1 MVYDPSRL
9 IDRRFH
15 RHPDGPVVS
24 TNERH
29 VLRALQREPG
39 LSRADLT
46 GQFDLTQQSLHR
58 IVEQL
63 ANRGMIRMGP
73 PKSSSGRGQPSPT
86 LFLQPSF
93 AHSWGISLNAETL
106 GIALMDFAGNLV
118 ADELHVLRSHSQSA
132 VLTLA
137 SQRMAELSLRHRLD
151 REACLGVGFGIVGY
165 WVEGTRFAPPLTL
178 RDWAMVDLG
187 PLLSGWFNRPVW
199 VENTANTAAVAEA
212 FLGAGRRIPTFAHI
226 SMNHWLGSGLIQ
238 NGELWSGGNNNAGEF
253 FSLYESEP
261 RVRHPALKRLMELM
275 HDDGLKVDTMSDI
288 LQGVDASRPAVTRWI
303 TEALPGFN
311 RLLAALWSVFDPQAV
326 VLGGQLPPVLAQML
340 IDGAK
345 LPILRRYD
353 IPRRAPKLLISDLG
367 PNVAALGAA
376 VFPLRVSAF

>member
-1 MVYDPSRL
+1 MVYDPRRL

-24 TNERH
+24 INERQI
-29 VLRALQREPG
+29 LRALQREPG

-46 GQFDLTQQSLHR
+46 GRFDLTQQSLHR

-63 ANRGMIRMGP
+63 ASRGMIRLGP

-86 LFLQPSF
+86 LYLQPSY
-93 AHSWGISLNAETL
+93 AHSWGISLNSETL

-118 ADELHVLRSHSQSA
+118 ADELHVLRSATQSG

-137 SQRMAELSLRHRLD
+137 SQRMAALSQMHGMD
-151 REACLGVGFGIVGY
+151 RAACLGVGFGIVGY

-178 RDWAMVDLG
+178 RDWAMVELG
-187 PLLSGWFNRPVW
+187 PLLCDWFDRPVW
-199 VENTANTAAVAEA
+199 IENTANTAAVAEA
-212 FLGAGRRIPTFAHI
+212 FLGVGRRIPTFAHI

-275 HDDGLKVDTMSDI
+275 HDDGIHLHSVSDI
-288 LQGVDASRPAVTRWI
+288 LRGIDTERPAVGRWI
-303 TEALPGFN
+303 AEALPGFN

-326 VLGGQLPPVLAQML
+326 VLGGQLPPALAQRL
-340 IDGAK
+340 IDGVN

-367 PNVAALGAA
+367 PNVSALGAA
-376 VFPLRVSAF
+376 VYPLRVSAF